1 MEVIHVEVCLCV
13 YEGVCV
19 SACVSVSV
27 CLCVGDSNVFLKI
40 QQISCHG
47 SSHLKLSKTLRS
59 TQKKLPQVGMG
70 EETNMLRV

>member
-1 MEVIHVEVCLCV
+1 MLKCVCVCMKEYVCLR
-13 YEGVCV
+13 
-19 SACVSVSV
+19 VSVSV

-59 TQKKLPQVGMG
+59 MQKKLPQVGMG
-70 EETNMLRV
+70 GETNMLRV